1 MIKSKNLSLD
11 KKDGKKSAPLTVV
24 IEMALLI
31 NKLLDFF
38 STLSISFL
46 GISMKVSPKKTVFLL
61 NLE

>member
-11 KKDGKKSAPLTVV
+11 KKDVKKSSPLTVV

-38 STLSISFL
+38 STLLISFL